1 MTVLNKITGNHGAKH
16 KTSELKLKARAVARG
31 VAIGKVVCLHGR
43 KRQFYRINLEESQIE
58 KELRRFR
65 AAIRL
70 AKRQLKKIAS
80 TDNPQNSKLSVF
92 DAHLLILEDKSLQD
106 KIEKHIVRQKVN
118 AEWSV
123 KVVTERYIATYK
135 AIADEHLREKYIDL
149 EDVADRILAALGGGG
164 KSNLRLEKNSII
176 VARDVK
182 PSTLIELTDSN
193 PKAII
198 TEQGGWTSHTFI
210 LAREINL
217 PAVTGM
223 KGILRRVQTGDEV
236 IVDGFNGQV
245 IVHPSKESSEK
256 YKIAAAQFQEFTHQ
270 EAEPVGEKLK
280 TLDGYEIKVRANIDL
295 PRGYTKAKRFG
306 ARGIGL
312 YRSEFLFNQF
322 KGFPS
327 EQEQLKE
334 YRKIAKL
341 AGEDGVRIRTFD
353 LSVEHLTEENPYKGI
368 NPALGLRAIRLGL
381 THKKE
386 FRTQISA
393 LLQASFEN
401 NIDIVLPM
409 ISDIS
414 EILEAKKLIE
424 LEKERLR
431 KKKINIG
438 TPRVGAMIEVP
449 SAVLTAEEM
458 AREVDFFCLGTNDLV
473 QYLLAVDRDNEAV
486 ADWFR
491 TLHPAVL
498 RSIKTVLQAAE
509 RNNIPAVVC
518 GEMAGS
524 PVYVAIL
531 VGLGATEISM
541 NVNSITR
548 VRRTISHIAY
558 EEAKEITDALVK
570 LPTSDEVED
579 YVRESFLKHWSHL
592 FSPEILPQKKTPKQL
607 KSNK

>member
-1 MTVLNKITGNHGAKH
+1 MTFLNKTPKNHGAKN
-16 KTSELKLKARAVARG
+16 KSAELRLKARAVARG

-43 KRQFYRINLEESQIE
+43 KRQFYRLNLEESQIE
-58 KELRRFR
+58 REVRRFR

-70 AKRQLKKIAS
+70 AKRQLNKIS
-80 TDNPQNSKLSVF
+80 QNENGNTKLSVF
-92 DAHLLILEDKSLQD
+92 DAHLLILEDQSLQD
-106 KIEKHIVRQKVN
+106 KIEKQIVRQKVN
-118 AEWSV
+118 AEWAV
-123 KVVTERYIATYK
+123 KLVTDRFIATYK

-164 KSNLRLEKNSII
+164 KSNLRLKKNSII

-182 PSTLIELTDSN
+182 PSTLIELTDSK

-217 PAVTGM
+217 PAVTGL

-270 EAEPVGEKLK
+270 EIEPVAGKLK
-280 TLDGYEIKVRANIDL
+280 TLDGCEIKIRANIDL
-295 PRGYTKAKRFG
+295 PRGYAQAKRFG

-322 KGFPS
+322 KGFPT

-334 YRKIAKL
+334 YLKIAKL

-353 LSVEHLTEENPYKGI
+353 LSAEQLAVENPDKEI

-386 FRTQISA
+386 FRRQISA
-393 LLQASFEN
+393 LLQASLEN

-409 ISDIS
+409 ISDVS

-424 LEKERLR
+424 AEKERLR
-431 KKKINIG
+431 KKKIEFGNPQI
-438 TPRVGAMIEVP
+438 GAMIEVP
-449 SAVLTAEEM
+449 SAVLTAPEI

-498 RSIKTVLQAAE
+498 RSIKTVLQAAA
-509 RNNIPAVVC
+509 RQNIPAVVC

-531 VGLGATEISM
+531 IGLGATELSM
-541 NVNSITR
+541 NVNSISR
-548 VRRTISHIAY
+548 VRRTIANIAF
-558 EEAKEITDALVK
+558 EEAKEIADKLLK

-579 YVRESFLKHWSHL
+579 AVNESFLKSWSHL
-592 FSPEILPQKKTPKQL
+592 FSPDILPQKKSAKQT